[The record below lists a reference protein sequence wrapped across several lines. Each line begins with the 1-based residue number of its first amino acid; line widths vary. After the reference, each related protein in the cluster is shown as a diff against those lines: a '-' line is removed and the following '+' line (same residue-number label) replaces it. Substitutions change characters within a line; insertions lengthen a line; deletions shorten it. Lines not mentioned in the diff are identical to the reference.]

1 MDKSKIQKVNKAL
14 IATVFASS
22 GIAVVVPPPKA
33 AAASSPFTD
42 INQYSDNYNE
52 ILKLYSQG
60 VMSGFADNTFRP
72 DVSVTR
78 GEAAKM
84 LATAL
89 KLDTKNIQDPYYKDV
104 PKGNQYYK
112 YVAALQNAGIMSGY
126 SNGMF
131 MPNEVLTRGELAK
144 MVVVGFHLE
153 VSPTYN
159 NIFKDVNSKTNN
171 AIYIQTLIDLNITKG
186 TTPVTFS
193 PFDPVTRG
201 QFASFVVGSQEKK
214 NNEKSYKITSV
225 DDDAVYINGQSYTI
239 PESLTHIFNEYNAP
253 VLKGAFIEGDLSNK
267 GIHSISKLT
276 LNASGTS
283 SRSLDFDGD
292 YGSFG
297 ATIVVNGN
305 YIEFSNMKLTGTM
318 FVNET
323 VRPPLHLGAT
333 YNQPLTLGRVAS
345 NNISFINWS
354 NPDNNKGEDSSNN
367 NSNDLQNWTKPNN
380 ENDKPFVNWSKEKEE
395 MKNVEKY
402 LEFYNS
408 SVSRLVVSQTGTK
421 IETNTKLP
429 RVDIIGNVREFEIQG
444 DIGTLNLNTETKL
457 TIYGSGNI
465 DWINY
470 NSYTD
475 LELYIDGR
483 IGTLFVDNSYGKIDI
498 GDYTYIDKVI
508 LPKDGSPN
516 NIFDD
521 FLDDKDNIGNITDP
535 DGKPI
540 DKEENENQNPAD
552 KTKPIISITNV
563 KVLNGSE
570 IQADFTSDEVGTY
583 YYIVRE
589 KGAEIPNKSEMVN
602 RLSNKNVAHGT
613 AAAIKGT
620 NSIKVSNLG
629 EKKEY
634 VIYIMVVDG
643 SKNASDIVS
652 QEFQMKDAS
661 PPVVEIQGNVIPLHG
676 GTRAEFK
683 FKASEPGDY
692 YYYVRKKTTAADPTT
707 ADIIAN
713 HRGKG
718 EAKAGNLLIPEILTG
733 LDAETEYQLYVV
745 MKDDSGNFSVDPIPE
760 KAVKEFKTGEL
771 DNVHPYVE
779 NQKLEPAG
787 KENQFYVYLNE
798 ALDPES
804 ARNVNNYDL
813 SGTVIVNTTGQSK
826 IKPSSVQ
833 YKEGEKRVLL
843 SIPSGTG
850 FVYKDTLRVTI
861 LPGVKDLAEND
872 FENSNTVQPGGN
884 IRNFAEY
891 VHEKFEMP
899 VINIENIVNKPDE
912 SDNFKRVEVE
922 FKPSKAGTYYYMM
935 LPDTVVDNG
944 ETKTFKQYLTDKE
957 ITERDFV
964 NEFAA
969 DSSSKSGYFQIDG
982 KDIYVEMG
990 SGPADLEEKT
1000 KKFPITISK
1009 DKLNPFLSYSV
1020 YMVLKDRGG
1029 EISKITSKEMI
1040 GDAKAPLITELKVK
1054 SGTPIKTD
1062 DTKATVSFNTDET
1075 TDLYYW
1081 FVPKKNPDGT
1091 TNDTANLKID
1101 TPAERKFL
1109 EDKLKTKNKSENI
1122 GMVNKS
1128 GKGSSGLLDM
1138 DVNLTAHTEYVIY
1151 FGAQDTYG
1159 NFTLYK
1165 ANSTGDNHDESNSG
1179 WMKQDFYSDGTP
1191 PRIEMTTDDG
1201 QKKRNI
1207 VYRKDDSFI
1216 ITFSEAIMRDDTGV
1230 SAIPIN
1236 GNYDLSKILTITED
1250 KNGIDITNQFEFD
1263 SYTVGT
1269 KTTEESKLVIKA
1281 KDSNSANQTFTVKM
1295 KDEAVDYK
1303 ITGYTGNKFDVNDFG
1318 KYVYPGE
1325 NIYNTMSYAELTG
1338 NVAGNPIEYNSTTMN
1353 VSVNIL
1359 AHLELNQEYFYAVTA
1374 ANKTSLDPQLILDS
1388 VKNKKPA
1395 DNGILSFGKGSV
1407 KNAGDGSTILPLVAS
1422 PSTNP
1427 GIKNVFKTGQRVFLF
1442 TKDQYGNIVWAY
1454 QKEASGTT
1462 PTQQYVE
1469 IKYPPKS

>member
-22 GIAVVVPPPKA
+22 GIAAVVSPPKA
-33 AAASSPFTD
+33 AAATSPFTD

-214 NNEKSYKITSV
+214 NNETSYKITNV

-239 PESLTHIFNEYNAP
+239 PESLAHIFNEYNAP
-253 VLKGAFIEGDLSNK
+253 VLKGAFIEGDLSSK
-267 GIHSISKLT
+267 GIRSISKLT

-283 SRSLDFDGD
+283 TRSLDFDGN

-305 YIEFSNMKLTGTM
+305 YIEFSNMTLTGTM

-333 YNQPLTLGRVAS
+333 YNQPLALGRVAS

-354 NPDNNKGEDSSNN
+354 NPDNNKGDDSSNN
-367 NSNDLQNWTKPNN
+367 NSNDLQNWTKPNT

-444 DIGTLNLNTETKL
+444 NIGTLNLNTETKL

-540 DKEENENQNPAD
+540 DKEENENQNPDD

-589 KGAEIPNKSEMVN
+589 KGAEAPNKSEMVN

-661 PPVVEIQGNVIPLHG
+661 PPVVKSLQVTPLHG
-676 GTRAEFK
+676 GTRAEFT
-683 FKASEPGDY
+683 FTASEPGDY
-692 YYYVRKKTTAADPTT
+692 YYYIRKKTTATDPTT
-707 ADIIAN
+707 ADIVAN
-713 HRGKG
+713 STGKG
-718 EAKAGNLLIPEILTG
+718 QAKADELGIKGILTG

-745 MKDDSGNFSVDPIPE
+745 MKDNSGNFSIDPP
-760 KAVKEFKTGEL
+760 AVKDFKTGAL
-771 DNVHPYVE
+771 DSVHPYVE
-779 NQKLEPAG
+779 QGKLVR
-787 KENQFYVYLNE
+787 KSNNQFELTVSE

-804 ARNVNNYDL
+804 ANDINNYL
-813 SGTVIVNTTGQSK
+813 LTGTVIVNVTGEK
-826 IKPSSVQ
+826 GIKPSAVE
-833 YKEGEKRVLL
+833 YKAGDKKVLL
-843 SIPSGTG
+843 TIPSDTG
-850 FVYKDTLRVTI
+850 FVNGDTLRVTV
-861 LPGVKDLAEND
+861 LPGVKDLADNA
-872 FENSNTVQPGGN
+872 FENTGTVKPGDPV
-884 IRNFAEY
+884 RNYAEY
-891 VHEKFEMP
+891 RHEDTVMP
-899 VINIENIVNKPDE
+899 VITIENTINKADE
-912 SDNFKRVEVE
+912 SDGFRRAEIE
-922 FKPSKAGTYYYMM
+922 FKPNKAGTYYYMI
-935 LPDTVVDNG
+935 LPNTVIDNG
-944 ETKTFKQYLTDKE
+944 ETKTFQQYLTDHK
-957 ITERDFV
+957 ITERDFI
-964 NEFAA
+964 NEFAG
-969 DSSSKSGYFQIDG
+969 DTGKSGYFQIGG
-982 KDIYVEMG
+982 KDIYIQRG
-990 SGPADLEEKT
+990 SGTADLET
-1000 KKFPITISK
+1000 ATQKFPVSVEQN
-1009 DKLNPFLSYSV
+1009 KLDPFNSYSI
-1020 YMVLKDRGG
+1020 YMVLRDRGG
-1029 EISKITSKEMI
+1029 ELSKIAGPKTVFE
-1040 GDAKAPLITELKVK
+1040 DTKAPLIRNLE
-1054 SGTPIKTD
+1054 IKPKEND
-1062 DTKATVSFNTDET
+1062 DTKATISFET
-1075 TDLYYW
+1075 NETAKVHYW
-1081 FVPKKNPDGT
+1081 FVEKRIKDKDGILIDNPD
-1091 TNDTANLKID
+1091 A
-1101 TPAERKFL
+1101 
-1109 EDKLKTKNKSENI
+1109 
-1122 GMVNKS
+1122 
-1128 GKGSSGLLDM
+1128 
-1138 DVNLTAHTEYVIY
+1138 NLTAPADEKYLETKLKSSPSVEKIGKGLSGTVDARGVTLKPHTEYVVY
-1151 FGAQDTYG
+1151 VGAEDTPG
-1159 NFTLYK
+1159 NFTIYK
-1165 ANSTGDNHDESNSG
+1165 ANVPYNDHDKTSTGL
-1179 WMKQDFYSDGTP
+1179 MKQDFYSDGTP
-1191 PRIEMTTDDG
+1191 PSIGMVSPLDNKYYPGLIYRNSDDT
-1201 QKKRNI
+1201 
-1207 VYRKDDSFI
+1207 FT
-1216 ITFSEAIMRDDTGV
+1216 ITFSETIMRDE
-1230 SAIPIN
+1230 N
-1236 GNYDLSKILTITED
+1236 GK
-1250 KNGIDITNQFEFD
+1250 
-1263 SYTVGT
+1263 
-1269 KTTEESKLVIKA
+1269 SKLVSTGDTVVVNLADIMTITT
-1281 KDSNSANQTFTVKM
+1281 KDSNGNEIDVTAKYAPVTYTTGTDTTKASKLIIKSKTSNDANQTITVTM
-1295 KDEAVDYK
+1295 KDSTRDFVIPGYEGHKFVDKAQYLYRTLDAKFMEIKLGYLNTSGDDRKVQATFDLLGSAQQFYENGESLKYYYLSDTAGTNETVIANRTPSQVIQAVVHGTDSSLAK
-1303 ITGYTGNKFDVNDFG
+1303 GTGTVATNVARVTK
-1318 KYVYPGE
+1318 
-1325 NIYNTMSYAELTG
+1325 ELTHPAKFFNGDWVTIVLEDKYG
-1338 NVAGNPIEYNSTTMN
+1338 NF
-1353 VSVNIL
+1353 
-1359 AHLELNQEYFYAVTA
+1359 HKFYAKVGY
-1374 ANKTSLDPQLILDS
+1374 KDPSIQ
-1388 VKNKKPA
+1388 
-1395 DNGILSFGKGSV
+1395 
-1407 KNAGDGSTILPLVAS
+1407 
-1422 PSTNP
+1422 
-1427 GIKNVFKTGQRVFLF
+1427 
-1442 TKDQYGNIVWAY
+1442 
-1454 QKEASGTT
+1454 
-1462 PTQQYVE
+1462 
-1469 IKYPPKS
+1469 

>member
-22 GIAVVVPPPKA
+22 GIAVVVPPPNA
-33 AAASSPFTD
+33 AAATSPFTD

-214 NNEKSYKITSV
+214 NNETSYKITNV

-239 PESLTHIFNEYNAP
+239 PESLAHIFNEYNAP
-253 VLKGAFIEGDLSNK
+253 VLKGAFIEGDLSSK
-267 GIHSISKLT
+267 GIRSISKLT

-283 SRSLDFDGD
+283 TRSLDFDGN

-305 YIEFSNMKLTGTM
+305 YIEFSNMTLTGTM

-333 YNQPLTLGRVAS
+333 YNQPLALGRVAS

-354 NPDNNKGEDSSNN
+354 NPDNNKGDDSSNN
-367 NSNDLQNWTKPNN
+367 NSNDLQNWTKPNT

-540 DKEENENQNPAD
+540 DKEENENQNPDD

-589 KGAEIPNKSEMVN
+589 KGAEAPNKSEMVN

-661 PPVVEIQGNVIPLHG
+661 PPVVKSLQVTPLHG
-676 GTRAEFK
+676 GTRAEFT
-683 FKASEPGDY
+683 FTASEPGDY
-692 YYYVRKKTTAADPTT
+692 YYYIRKKTTATDPTT
-707 ADIIAN
+707 ADIVAN
-713 HRGKG
+713 PTGKG
-718 EAKAGNLLIPEILTG
+718 EAKAVELGIKGILTG

-745 MKDDSGNFSVDPIPE
+745 MKDNSGNFSIDPP
-760 KAVKEFKTGEL
+760 AVKDFKTGAL
-771 DNVHPYVE
+771 DSVHPYVE
-779 NQKLEPAG
+779 QGKLVR
-787 KENQFYVYLNE
+787 KSNNQFELTVSE
-798 ALDPES
+798 ALDPVS
-804 ARNVNNYDL
+804 ANDINNYL
-813 SGTVIVNTTGQSK
+813 LTGTVIVNVTGEK
-826 IKPSSVQ
+826 GIKPSAVE
-833 YKEGEKRVLL
+833 YKAGDKKVLL
-843 SIPSGTG
+843 TIPSDTG
-850 FVYKDTLRVTI
+850 FVNGDTLRVTV
-861 LPGVKDLAEND
+861 LPGVKDLADNA
-872 FENSNTVQPGGN
+872 FENTGTVKPGDPV
-884 IRNFAEY
+884 RNYAEY
-891 VHEKFEMP
+891 KHEDTVEPKITIKDP
-899 VINIENIVNKPDE
+899 VNKADE
-912 SDNFKRVEVE
+912 SDGFRRAEIE
-922 FKPSKAGTYYYMM
+922 FEPNKAGTYYYMI
-935 LPDTVVDNG
+935 LPNTVIDNG
-944 ETKTFKQYLTDKE
+944 ETKTFQQYLTDHK
-957 ITERDFV
+957 ITERDFI
-964 NEFAA
+964 NEFAG
-969 DSSSKSGYFQIDG
+969 DTSKSGYFQIGG
-982 KDIYVEMG
+982 KDIYVERG
-990 SGPADLEEKT
+990 SGTADLET
-1000 KKFPITISK
+1000 PTQKFPVSIEK
-1009 DKLNPFLSYSV
+1009 NKLDPFNTYSI

-1029 EISKITSKEMI
+1029 ELSKIAGPKTVFE
-1040 GDAKAPLITELKVK
+1040 DTKAPLIRSLE
-1054 SGTPIKTD
+1054 IKPMENN
-1062 DTKATVSFNTDET
+1062 DTKATISFET
-1075 TDLYYW
+1075 NEEAKVHYW
-1081 FVPKKNPDGT
+1081 FVEKRIKDKDGNIIDNPDAKLT
-1091 TNDTANLKID
+1091 V
-1101 TPAERKFL
+1101 PADEKTL
-1109 EDKLKTKNKSENI
+1109 ETKLKASPSVT
-1122 GMVNKS
+1122 KS
-1128 GKGSSGLLDM
+1128 GGRGIFGPSEAIGVTLKP
-1138 DVNLTAHTEYVIY
+1138 HTEYVVY
-1151 FGAQDTYG
+1151 FGAEDTPG
-1159 NFTLYK
+1159 NFTIYK
-1165 ANSTGDNHDESNSG
+1165 ANDSYNDHERTEAGLMTKN
-1179 WMKQDFYSDGTP
+1179 FYSDGTSP
-1191 PRIEMTTDDG
+1191 QIGMTSPIDDN
-1201 QKKRNI
+1201 KKYYPGLIYRNQDS
-1207 VYRKDDSFI
+1207 DDTFT
-1216 ITFSEAIMRDDTGV
+1216 ITFSETIMRNVNGVPNIISTGDTLNV
-1230 SAIPIN
+1230 EL
-1236 GNYDLSKILTITED
+1236 DKILTIMDSNGKDVTANYEPVRYTLGSD
-1250 KNGIDITNQFEFD
+1250 STKNGQLI
-1263 SYTVGT
+1263 
-1269 KTTEESKLVIKA
+1269 IKA
-1281 KDSNSANQTFTVKM
+1281 TVPSDANQTITVTM
-1295 KDEAVDYK
+1295 KDGTRDFIIPEYGEGYKFLNTGLYKYRKLEAGFQYIKLQPNTNKEMDILFDLISSADYENGETLK
-1303 ITGYTGNKFDVNDFG
+1303 YYFVSDSSLTPEADIKKRTPSEIVN
-1318 KYVYPGE
+1318 
-1325 NIYNTMSYAELTG
+1325 
-1338 NVAGNPIEYNSTTMN
+1338 
-1353 VSVNIL
+1353 
-1359 AHLELNQEYFYAVTA
+1359 
-1374 ANKTSLDPQLILDS
+1374 
-1388 VKNKKPA
+1388 
-1395 DNGILSFGKGSV
+1395 
-1407 KNAGDGSTILPLVAS
+1407 
-1422 PSTNP
+1422 
-1427 GIKNVFKTGQRVFLF
+1427 GIKNKTMGTLVTGTGVMNVNGARASAKPKHSEGFVEGDWITIVLE
-1442 TKDQYGNIVWAY
+1442 DRYGNLYKMYNEV
-1454 QKEASGTT
+1454 G
-1462 PTQQYVE
+1462 YVYV
-1469 IKYPPKS
+1469 KP

>member
-22 GIAVVVPPPKA
+22 GIAAVVSPPKA
-33 AAASSPFTD
+33 AAATSPFTD

-214 NNEKSYKITSV
+214 NNETSYKITNV

-239 PESLTHIFNEYNAP
+239 PESLAHIFNEYNAP
-253 VLKGAFIEGDLSNK
+253 VLKGAFIEGDLSSK
-267 GIHSISKLT
+267 GIRSISKLT

-283 SRSLDFDGD
+283 TRSLDFDGN

-305 YIEFSNMKLTGTM
+305 YIEFSNMTLTGTM

-333 YNQPLTLGRVAS
+333 YNQPLALGRVAS

-354 NPDNNKGEDSSNN
+354 NPDNNKGDDSSNN
-367 NSNDLQNWTKPNN
+367 NSNDLQNWTKPNT

-444 DIGTLNLNTETKL
+444 NIGTLNLNTETKL

-540 DKEENENQNPAD
+540 DKEENENQNPDD

-589 KGAEIPNKSEMVN
+589 KGAEAPNKSEMVN

-661 PPVVEIQGNVIPLHG
+661 PPVVKSLQVTPLHG
-676 GTRAEFK
+676 GTRAEFT
-683 FKASEPGDY
+683 FTASEPGDY

-707 ADIIAN
+707 ADIVAN
-713 HRGKG
+713 PTGKG
-718 EAKAGNLLIPEILTG
+718 EAKAGELGIEGKLTG
-733 LDAETEYQLYVV
+733 LEAETEYQLYVV
-745 MKDDSGNFSVDPIPE
+745 MKDNSGNFSIDPP
-760 KAVKEFKTGEL
+760 AVKDFKTGAL
-771 DNVHPYVE
+771 DSVHPYVE
-779 NQKLEPAG
+779 QGKLVR
-787 KENQFYVYLNE
+787 KSNNQFELTVSE

-804 ARNVNNYDL
+804 ANDINNYL
-813 SGTVIVNTTGQSK
+813 LTGTVIVNVTGEK
-826 IKPSSVQ
+826 GIKPSAVE
-833 YKEGEKRVLL
+833 YKAGDKKVLL
-843 SIPSGTG
+843 TIPSDTG
-850 FVYKDTLRVTI
+850 FVNGDTLRVTV
-861 LPGVKDLAEND
+861 LPGVKDLADNA
-872 FENSNTVQPGGN
+872 FENTGTVKPGDPV
-884 IRNFAEY
+884 RNYAEY
-891 VHEKFEMP
+891 RHEDTVMP
-899 VINIENIVNKPDE
+899 VITIENTINKADE
-912 SDNFKRVEVE
+912 SDGFRRAEIE
-922 FKPSKAGTYYYMM
+922 FKPNKAGTYYYMI
-935 LPDTVVDNG
+935 LPNTVIDNG
-944 ETKTFKQYLTDKE
+944 ETKTFQQYLTDHK
-957 ITERDFV
+957 ITERDFI
-964 NEFAA
+964 NEFAG
-969 DSSSKSGYFQIDG
+969 DTGKSGYFQIGG
-982 KDIYVEMG
+982 KDIYIQRG
-990 SGPADLEEKT
+990 SGTADLET
-1000 KKFPITISK
+1000 ATQKFPVSVEQN
-1009 DKLNPFLSYSV
+1009 KLDPFNSYSI
-1020 YMVLKDRGG
+1020 YMVLRDRGG
-1029 EISKITSKEMI
+1029 ELSKIAGPKTVFE
-1040 GDAKAPLITELKVK
+1040 DTKAPLIRNLE
-1054 SGTPIKTD
+1054 IKPKEND
-1062 DTKATVSFNTDET
+1062 DTKATISFET
-1075 TDLYYW
+1075 NETAKVHYW
-1081 FVPKKNPDGT
+1081 FVEKRIKDKDGILIDNPD
-1091 TNDTANLKID
+1091 A
-1101 TPAERKFL
+1101 
-1109 EDKLKTKNKSENI
+1109 
-1122 GMVNKS
+1122 
-1128 GKGSSGLLDM
+1128 
-1138 DVNLTAHTEYVIY
+1138 NLTAPADEKYLETKLKSSPSVEKIGKGLSGTVDARGVTLKPHTEYVVY
-1151 FGAQDTYG
+1151 VGAEDTPG
-1159 NFTLYK
+1159 NFTIYK
-1165 ANSTGDNHDESNSG
+1165 ANVPYNDHDRTSTGL
-1179 WMKQDFYSDGTP
+1179 MKQDFYSDGTP
-1191 PRIEMTTDDG
+1191 PSIGMVSPLDNKYYPGLIYRNSDDT
-1201 QKKRNI
+1201 
-1207 VYRKDDSFI
+1207 FT
-1216 ITFSEAIMRDDTGV
+1216 ITFSETIMRDE
-1230 SAIPIN
+1230 N
-1236 GNYDLSKILTITED
+1236 GK
-1250 KNGIDITNQFEFD
+1250 
-1263 SYTVGT
+1263 
-1269 KTTEESKLVIKA
+1269 SKLVSTGDTVVVNLADIMTITT
-1281 KDSNSANQTFTVKM
+1281 KDSNGNEIDVTAKYAPVTYTTGTDTTKASKLIIKSKTSNDANQTITVTM
-1295 KDEAVDYK
+1295 KDSTRDFVIPGYEGHKFVDKAQYLYRTLDAKFMEIKLGYLNTSGDDRKVQATFDLLGSAQQFYENGESLKYYYLSDTAGTNETVIANRTPSQVIQAVVHGTDSSLAK
-1303 ITGYTGNKFDVNDFG
+1303 GTGTVATNVARVTK
-1318 KYVYPGE
+1318 
-1325 NIYNTMSYAELTG
+1325 ELTHPAKFFNGDWVTIVLEDKYG
-1338 NVAGNPIEYNSTTMN
+1338 NF
-1353 VSVNIL
+1353 
-1359 AHLELNQEYFYAVTA
+1359 HKFYAKVGY
-1374 ANKTSLDPQLILDS
+1374 KDPSIQ
-1388 VKNKKPA
+1388 
-1395 DNGILSFGKGSV
+1395 
-1407 KNAGDGSTILPLVAS
+1407 
-1422 PSTNP
+1422 
-1427 GIKNVFKTGQRVFLF
+1427 
-1442 TKDQYGNIVWAY
+1442 
-1454 QKEASGTT
+1454 
-1462 PTQQYVE
+1462 
-1469 IKYPPKS
+1469 